1 MQYML
6 DTNICSFLMR
16 GAPEQVL
23 LRFDDALQGDCAVVI
38 SAVTYQE
45 LVYGA
50 THPKAPRKVL
60 GELEKFLLCVDDIVP
75 LDAAAV
81 ACGARVLQALHKKGE
96 PISINDSLIA
106 GHAMTTGSVLVT
118 NNMREFSRVEGL
130 DAEDWT
136 QPQAPSHEN
145 VER

>member
-23 LRFDDALQGDCAVVI
+23 RSFDAVLQDDGTVVI

-45 LVYGA
+45 LMYGA

-60 GELEKFLLCVDDIVP
+60 DELEKFLLCVDDIVP

-81 ACGARVLQALHKKGE
+81 ACGARILQALHKKGE
-96 PISINDSLIA
+96 PIGINDTLIA

-118 NNMREFSRVEGL
+118 NNMREFSRVDGL

-136 QPQAPSHEN
+136 LPQAPSSEKT
-145 VER
+145 VL